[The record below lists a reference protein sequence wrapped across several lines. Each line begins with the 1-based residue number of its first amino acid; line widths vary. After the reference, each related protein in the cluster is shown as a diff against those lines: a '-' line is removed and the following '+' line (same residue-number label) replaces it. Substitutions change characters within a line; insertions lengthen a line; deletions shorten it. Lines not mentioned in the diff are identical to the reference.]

1 MPMPM
6 PQLNDH
12 KSKLMTT
19 PNSGQRS
26 RGPAGD
32 GVDPEDW
39 AGEACG
45 LHIVYARP
53 QMEAPA
59 AAPADAPLR
68 TAFAIGMAQAKTA
81 GRKVLPTLMTP
92 ARQFQ

>member
-1 MPMPM
+1 M
-6 PQLNDH
+6 DR
-12 KSKLMTT
+12 
-19 PNSGQRS
+19 GAG
-26 RGPAGD
+26 GPAGD
-32 GVDPEDW
+32 GVDPEGW